1 MIGIYKITNKL
12 NGKIYIGQSNDILK
26 RWSYY
31 KNPPNPLGYR
41 SSIIAA
47 IQKYGIDNFN
57 FEIIEECSVAELN
70 SKEIY
75 WIEYYDSYNNGYNL
89 TRGGDHNTGESNPN
103 ADLTV
108 EDVKIIRSIYN
119 SKTFEHK
126 IDIYN
131 RLFINKCGLRAF
143 QKVWNGE
150 TWKDIMPEVYSEE
163 NKNFYNT
170 IAKGNEGENNPNAK
184 LSDEEVLSLRERY
197 VHETT
202 AEILKDYP
210 QLSYSGLEKILI
222 GNSYSH
228 LPAYKKRLK
237 KWIIK

>member
-12 NGKIYIGQSNDILK
+12 NGKIYIGQSNDINR

-41 SSIIAA
+41 SLIINA
-47 IQKYGIDNFN
+47 IQKYGIGNFN
-57 FEIIEECSVAELN
+57 FEVIEECSVMELN

-89 TRGGDHNTGESNPN
+89 TPGGDHNVGESNPN
-103 ADLTV
+103 AVLTI
-108 EDVKIIRSIYN
+108 EDVKTIRNIYN
-119 SKTFEHK
+119 SKTLEHK

-150 TWKDIMPEVYSEE
+150 AWKDVMSEVYSEE

-170 IAKGNEGENNPNAK
+170 NAKGNKGENNPNAK
-184 LSDEEVLSLRERY
+184 FSDDEVLLLRERY
-197 VHETT
+197 VNETT

-222 GNSYSH
+222 GETYSH
-228 LPAYKKRLK
+228 LPVYKKRQK